1 MMISTL
7 VMPVS
12 NSCNVSCMSASTT
25 TISPTPSTKVII
37 DKRRYKELLEI
48 EKHYVDIIAL
58 GVKKYVEEEKR
69 TPK

>member
-1 MMISTL
+1 
-7 VMPVS
+7 
-12 NSCNVSCMSASTT
+12 MSASTT